1 MSGSN
6 RLLQSSS
13 NVLKPSTVGSRVA
26 CRLSSPA
33 AGSGGGCGG
42 TTNALKPASSPT
54 TKPLTTLQ
62 EANPRNLPEV
72 WFNNFLPGSN
82 NAFFQPSQPNPSKR
96 PDDNKVKLG
105 KTLRILQSRLPT
117 LLNSPLP
124 QEILSPS
131 ISLHLFP
138 STHPHLPAV
147 RGRVAYQAA
156 LWTSPIAWNRLPG
169 LGNVRLE
176 ILSERM
182 VRKPPRRP
190 GAMEDQLVVRWRT
203 IGGSSSSRSLAGL
216 LFQGREGVAG
226 GKGGLDDDGGD
237 GAMAS
242 GRGEKVGGAQ
252 RPGEGREF
260 TGLFIFEFDREGRIL
275 AHTIEHVEEGGQ
287 WERGV
292 GAKVVGL
299 TDWLLGGFKGNG
311 EGSNTPSPAFSSD
324 TKGR

>member
-6 RLLQSSS
+6 RLLQSST
-13 NVLKPSTVGSRVA
+13 NVLKPATLGSRR

-33 AGSGGGCGG
+33 PPS
-42 TTNALKPASSPT
+42 ALTPTPSSST

-72 WFNNFLPGSN
+72 WFNHTAPRPQ
-82 NAFFQPSQPNPSKR
+82 NAFFQPSQPSPSNKV
-96 PDDNKVKLG
+96 PDPDENKVKLG

-182 VRKPPRRP
+182 VRNKPARRS
-190 GAMEDQLVVRWRT
+190 GAIEDQLVVRWRT
-203 IGGSSSSRSLAGL
+203 IGGSSSRSLAGL
-216 LFQGREGVAG
+216 LFQGRDVVG
-226 GKGGLDDDGGD
+226 GKGEVREDGP
-237 GAMAS
+237 MAP
-242 GRGEKVGGAQ
+242 GGGQKVGTAQ
-252 RPGEGREF
+252 RPGEGKEF
-260 TGLFIFEFDREGRIL
+260 TGLFIFEFDREGRVL
-275 AHTIEHVEEGGQ
+275 SHTIEHVEEGGQ

-299 TDWLLGGFKGNG
+299 TDWLLGGLKGNG
-311 EGSNTPSPAFSSD
+311 EGSNTPCPAFSARSMR
-324 TKGR
+324 KGR

>member
-13 NVLKPSTVGSRVA
+13 NVLKPSAAVGHLR

-33 AGSGGGCGG
+33 AGGAATSP
-42 TTNALKPASSPT
+42 LKPTSSPT

-72 WFNNFLPGSN
+72 WFNHTLPRPN
-82 NAFFQPSQPNPSKR
+82 NNGFFQPSQPNPNPSKG

-117 LLNSPLP
+117 LLHTPLP

-182 VRKPPRRP
+182 VRRPPRRE
-190 GAMEDQLVVRWRT
+190 GAVEDQLVVRWRT
-203 IGGSSSSRSLAGL
+203 IGGSSRSLAGL
-216 LFQGREGVAG
+216 LFQGRDEVVSGKKGVG
-226 GKGGLDDDGGD
+226 GGD
-237 GAMAS
+237 GPMAP

-260 TGLFIFEFDREGRIL
+260 TGLFIFEFDKEGRIL
-275 AHTIEHVEEGGQ
+275 SHTIEHVEEGGQ

-311 EGSNTPSPAFSSD
+311 EGSSSPSPAFSSD
-324 TKGR
+324 SKGRGA